1 MNRTTSRN
9 AFTLIELLVVI
20 AIIAI
25 LAAIL
30 FPVFA
35 QAKEAAKKT
44 ACLSNMKQIGTA
56 FMLYAGDY
64 DDGYPTWSEWWGVKA
79 QTNPSRS
86 DAETMAI
93 LGGTDNVTRYW
104 DSKLLPYVKSDNP
117 LQASWGGV
125 WKCPSSTKNNNNRS
139 VGISQCFT
147 YVCDPADWRSYL
159 WRNAAEIVDPAGTPF
174 AGDSD
179 RTGML
184 TQPHLFHGFADHYRL
199 AGDASQPDGRY
210 NRERPRRHSDGANYS
225 FTDGHAKYTKQGAIY
240 PWPTVTTAVPTTGSL
255 EGARARCTTAKIWAV
270 NAAEKTGSAA
280 RATLNGFPCEVSIP

>member
-1 MNRTTSRN
+1 MNIRRR

-64 DDGYPTWSEWWGVKA
+64 DDGYPTWSDYWGVRT
-79 QTNPSRS
+79 QTNPQRS
-86 DAETMAI
+86 DAETVAL
-93 LGGTDNVTRYW
+93 LGGPDSVRFYW
-104 DSKLLPYVKSDNP
+104 DAKLLPYVKSDNP

-125 WKCPSSTKNNNNRS
+125 WKCPSSAKNHNNRS

-147 YVCDPADWRSYL
+147 YVCNPLDWRSYL
-159 WRNAAEIVDPAGTPF
+159 WRNASEFVDPAGTPF

-184 TQPHLFHGFADHYRL
+184 TQPHLFHGFADFYRL
-199 AGDASQPDGRY
+199 SGDSSQPDGRF
-210 NRERPRRHSDGANYS
+210 NRERPRRHADGANYS
-225 FTDGHAKYTKQGAIY
+225 FADGHAKYNKQQSMFH
-240 PWPTVTTAVPTTGSL
+240 WPTVTTAVPTAASL
-255 EGARARCTTAKIWAV
+255 EGAKARCVTAKIWAV
-270 NAAEKTGSAA
+270 NAEEKTNSAA
-280 RATLNGFPCEVSIP
+280 RATTNGFPCTVSVN